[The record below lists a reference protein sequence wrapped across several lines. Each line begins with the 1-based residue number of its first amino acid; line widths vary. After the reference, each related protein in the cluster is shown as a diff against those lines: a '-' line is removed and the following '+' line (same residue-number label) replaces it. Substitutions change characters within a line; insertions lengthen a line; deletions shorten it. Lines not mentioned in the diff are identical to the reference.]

1 MLRRLASLVLVAWVL
16 GFVLFAVTLPRPAQ
30 DEPSEAVVV
39 LTGGEGRIA
48 RGIEVL
54 AQGQA
59 RQMLVSGVDP
69 EVKPQEFVAEYK
81 VEPRLMRCCIRLGYD
96 SIDTRSNARET
107 AAFVREKGLRR
118 IRLVT
123 SDWHMRRAAWELRRT
138 LPKDTV
144 IIEDA
149 VPSRPSLRILLSE
162 YSKFLARLLW
172 HVGTA

>member
-1 MLRRLASLVLVAWVL
+1 MLRRLLSLVLVAWAL
-16 GFVLFAVTLPRPAQ
+16 GFLAFAVTLPRAAQ
-30 DEPSEAVVV
+30 DEASEAVIV

-48 RGIEVL
+48 RGITVL
-54 AQGQA
+54 QKGWV
-59 RQMLVSGVDP
+59 RRMLVSGVDP
-69 EVKPQEFVAEYK
+69 EVKRQEFVAEYR
-81 VEPRLMRCCIRLGYD
+81 VDPGLMDCCITLGYD
-96 SIDTRSNARET
+96 SIDTRSNARE
-107 AAFVREKGLRR
+107 AAAYVSARHLHK

-138 LPKDTV
+138 LPQDVV

-149 VPSRPSLRILLSE
+149 VPSHPSLRILISE